1 MKTALI
7 TGVMGQDG
15 TYLADLLAGKEYRVV
30 GTSRSA
36 EGVTAPSAV
45 DLRTLDLGDAKAVA
59 RLVHELAPDEIYHLA
74 GQSSVGR
81 SFDEP
86 VETFHSIATS
96 TLNVL
101 DAVRVEA
108 PRSRLLVAGSGEVFG
123 DTGGDPANEGTPFRP
138 ASPYAAAK
146 ASAAELVRVYRAS
159 YRVHAVVAFFF
170 NHESPRRPERF
181 VTRKIARGACEIALG
196 RQQHLEL
203 GDLSVVRDWGWAPEY
218 VAGAYAALQTD
229 APADFVF
236 ATGESVSLER
246 FVEATFGAAGL
257 AYRDHVKLNRAFL
270 RPNEVPVLRADPGLA
285 ERTLGWRAETRFAEV
300 ARRLVEAERATLSG

>member
-7 TGVMGQDG
+7 TGAMGQDG
-15 TYLADLLAGKEYRVV
+15 TYLAELLAGKEYRVV
-30 GTSRSA
+30 GTSRAA
-36 EGVTAPSAV
+36 EGVSAPSTV

-59 RLVHELAPDEIYHLA
+59 RLVHELAPDEIYHFA

-86 VETFHSIATS
+86 AETFHSIATS

-101 DAVRVEA
+101 EAVRTAA
-108 PRSRLLVAGSGEVFG
+108 PRARLLVAGSGEVFG
-123 DTGGDPANEGTPFRP
+123 DTDGEPANERTPFRP
-138 ASPYAAAK
+138 RSPYAAAK
-146 ASAAELVRVYRAS
+146 ASAAELTRVYRAS
-159 YRVHAVVAFFF
+159 YRLHAVVAFFY

-196 RQQHLEL
+196 RRQHLEL
-203 GDLSVVRDWGWAPEY
+203 GELSVVRDWGWAPEY
-218 VAGAYAALQTD
+218 MVGAHAALQTD
-229 APADFVF
+229 TPGDFVF

-246 FVEATFGAAGL
+246 FVEATFSAAGL
-257 AYRDHVKLNRAFL
+257 AYRDHVRLNRDLL
-270 RPNEVPVLRADPGLA
+270 RPSEVLVLRADPGLA
-285 ERTLGWRAETRFAEV
+285 ERTLGWRAETRFADV